1 MKELKQ
7 LEDYYKDNEID
18 IDQIIEDFAPYI
30 TTIINNGTVN
40 NNISF
45 EDKEEIFSETF
56 FILWKNRN
64 RLNINV
70 SLNSYLAGITR
81 NLIKEKYRKLKV
93 VYDISDFENDIL
105 NSVNMYESDRELIY
119 DIEQKVKNLKSIDIE
134 IVNLFY
140 YSSMSVKDIAGVV
153 KDYDLVLLA
162 YELEENNYIK
172 NELLKIKGKNE
183 YNIAVIIGP
192 EGGLEVKEVELLQNA
207 GCKVISLG
215 SRILRTETVCL
226 QVSSI
231 IMYELEENGGN

>member
-30 TTIINNGTVN
+30 TAIINNGTVN

-81 NLIKEKYRKLKV
+81 NLIKEKYRKLKI

-140 YSSMSVKDIAGVV
+140 YSSMSVKDIAKKLNISELNV
-153 KDYDLVLLA
+153 KTRLHR
-162 YELEENNYIK
+162 IRK
-172 NELLKIKGKNE
+172 KIKKELNS
-183 YNIAVIIGP
+183 
-192 EGGLEVKEVELLQNA
+192 GG
-207 GCKVISLG
+207 I
-215 SRILRTETVCL
+215 
-226 QVSSI
+226 
-231 IMYELEENGGN
+231 

>member
-1 MKELKQ
+1 MKESKQ
-7 LEDYYKDNEID
+7 LEDYYIDNEID

-30 TTIINNGTVN
+30 TAIINNGTVN

-140 YSSMSVKDIAGVV
+140 YSSMSVKDIAKKLNISEFNV
-153 KDYDLVLLA
+153 KTRLHR
-162 YELEENNYIK
+162 IRK
-172 NELLKIKGKNE
+172 KIKKE
-183 YNIAVIIGP
+183 LDS
-192 EGGLEVKEVELLQNA
+192 GG
-207 GCKVISLG
+207 I
-215 SRILRTETVCL
+215 
-226 QVSSI
+226 
-231 IMYELEENGGN
+231 